1 MSGRAKPLVRVI
13 GEPLLIAVVLALAV
27 RSVVRIYAVPSAS
40 MSPALLPGD
49 RIVATAY
56 LTDSPARGDVIVFR
70 RPDAESVMVKRV
82 IALPGDLVDT
92 AGGFV
97 RIGGKALQEPYA
109 SSLTAAIAPQIV
121 PADHV
126 FVLGDNRAESLDS
139 RAWGP
144 LPERVILGRARMI
157 LWRAGSPGRV
167 FQWVE

>member
-1 MSGRAKPLVRVI
+1 LSGREKPLYRVI
-13 GEPLLIAVVLALAV
+13 GEPLLIAIVFALAV
-27 RSVVRIYAVPSAS
+27 RSVVRVYAVPSAS

-49 RIVATAY
+49 RIVVTRY
-56 LTDSPARGDVIVFR
+56 LSDSPARGDVVVFR
-70 RPDAESVMVKRV
+70 QPGADSVTVKRV

-92 AGGFV
+92 ASGRV
-97 RIGGKALQEPYA
+97 RIGGKPLPEPYA
-109 SSLTAAIAPQIV
+109 SVTAEIPAQIV

-144 LPERVILGRARMI
+144 LPERLILGRARLV
-157 LWRAGSPGRV
+157 LWRAGSTRRV